1 MTRLCSGF
9 AEARSLS
16 VGTVGLV
23 PTMGFFHE
31 GHLSLMER
39 ARTEC
44 DTVVVSVF
52 VNPLQFDRADDLA
65 AYPRDLGRDLA
76 LAREVPVDIVVA
88 PPYEEVYPVEALTRV
103 GVDRLTDHLEGPRR
117 PGHFEGVTTVVAK
130 LFAGLTPHRAY
141 FGRKD
146 AQQLSVVTRMA
157 QELRFPVEVVGC
169 PVVREADGLA
179 LSSRNVRL
187 SPEDRQIAAALS
199 HALFAAAD
207 VADSGETETAVLERR
222 AREAVG
228 AIDVEYLEL
237 VDAAE
242 VQPLDRLSPPAFLA
256 IAARVGQVRLIDSL
270 WFDASEAGPVS
281 DRGVR
286 LDEPSILY
294 R

>member
-199 HALFAAAD
+199 NALFAAAD